1 MRWRKLLWLAP
12 LVACGGVAV
21 AVIQPQPGGPK
32 AATPIEGKGDV
43 KPPTKL
49 PITQVVLFN
58 SGVGFFSRSGEVEGN
73 ARVDLT
79 FPETDINDLLKS
91 MTLQD
96 LDKGRIDSVSY
107 DSREPVARTLASFAV
122 NLNNNP
128 TMAQILGQAR
138 GERVEVSL
146 PATAG
151 AQPVTV
157 TGTIV
162 SLETQKVPVGKET
175 FVEVEVLN
183 LLTAEGLRA
192 LKLGEVLRIKFTNPS
207 LEAELKRA
215 LDVLALSHD
224 TQKKSVSLNFAG
236 EGKRRVKVSYV
247 VEAPIW
253 KTSYRLVLDKE
264 GKPYLQGWA
273 IVENTTDED

>member
-12 LVACGGVAV
+12 VVACGGVAV
-21 AVIQPQPGGPK
+21 AVIQPPGPPK
-32 AATPIEGKGDV
+32 TALPIEGKGDV
-43 KPPTKL
+43 KPATKL

-58 SGVGFFSRSGEVEGN
+58 SGVGYFSRSGEVEGN

-96 LDKGRIDSVSY
+96 LDKGRIDSVTY
-107 DSREPVARTLASFAV
+107 DAREPVARTLASFAV
-122 NLNNNP
+122 NLAANP

-162 SLETQKVPVGKET
+162 SLETQKIPAGKDT
-175 FVEVEVLN
+175 FVRSIFLN
-183 LLTAEGLRA
+183 RQTGSLTSSILSAGGVAAISYGDCELR
-192 LKLGEVLRIKFTNPS
+192 R
-207 LEAELKRA
+207 
-215 LDVLALSHD
+215 
-224 TQKKSVSLNFAG
+224 
-236 EGKRRVKVSYV
+236 
-247 VEAPIW
+247 
-253 KTSYRLVLDKE
+253 
-264 GKPYLQGWA
+264 
-273 IVENTTDED
+273 